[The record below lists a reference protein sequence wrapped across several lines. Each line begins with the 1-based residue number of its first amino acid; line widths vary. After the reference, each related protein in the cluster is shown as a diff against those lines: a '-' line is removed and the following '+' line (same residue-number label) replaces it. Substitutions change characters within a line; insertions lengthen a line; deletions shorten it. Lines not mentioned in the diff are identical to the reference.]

1 MTSSHT
7 SGAGWIPRALQRS
20 WTRIKEWN
28 IPAHTIRLIPPIA
41 LSIALLPFVFARPV
55 QQWIGSHSFF
65 CYVLR
70 QLAFY
75 PGENTFVAHIEI
87 TVISLFLSSLWLG
100 VGFVITCAQVW
111 IDSPNPIY
119 TSLKTRGLGAAYIF
133 TSFFIAGAIWS
144 RIPRLRIPLR
154 AVMFTQVW
162 VMTGSKSE
170 ITSRNFTD
178 IFYPF
183 FVCALLG
190 IAANS
195 LVPRTSNGKYFIS
208 LVSTLKTLS
217 VLIETAMKD
226 YEKQLQKW
234 YHYQDLNSD
243 DPDNAP
249 SFEQSPEAINLIKTL
264 KGQVQVTNNAFTASQ
279 HEVIWCL
286 LPASSTK
293 HFMTFVTDASIWLSS
308 GWGMSMPSM
317 DLTDPIFE
325 EARAAE
331 GDEAAS
337 VSEVSVRPLRM
348 SYTNPATTTII
359 QRISMDHLTSSL
371 TELRNSVLDII
382 ALIQV
387 LSEYS
392 MHPVPSTYTHKVS
405 ATFCQAIHHYRLGD
419 GEKFENPYTILTNA
433 ESKVE
438 KAMNSCFVQ
447 LQLLLRERGFKES
460 KNAQVCSPVA
470 SMHSS
475 QDGTA
480 QTRPKDTGTDISEL
494 FRKPSLFCPDMYIMS
509 HFYQSLYHLANQAKQ
524 TIHVSIPMLDHI
536 LKHRHK
542 RIFMPSLN
550 IWRWFQTSSGIG
562 SFGSTT
568 LSETLTTFIQPKPTK
583 PDISKEPGQF
593 DPYSIVFDEDDRHTQ
608 YYNYA
613 RNMAKASRHTHRRKK
628 TGGSFFERIND
639 ALTSFTHS
647 PSAINLRVH
656 VSSFLRSV
664 KQSHHIRFGLKL
676 AAGVTLFCIIPF
688 LQNSPND
695 FWKREKG
702 QWMLIS
708 YIWVLET
715 STGNTI
721 RVLVYRIV
729 GTVFG
734 AVLGLIIYEISRGN
748 VWALC
753 VMVPVFDIPSA
764 FIRLNVNATLGGVI
778 GFTTPLVVM
787 VTFLNPG
794 SSAVHVAVV
803 RGYMILLGVAAAL
816 LVNLIFWP
824 YHARIQLMHK
834 LSKTCTLLQNMYLS
848 LARQRFYAGFKT
860 SPELKSGFRNFEK
873 SVRLQLA
880 QCDTLLNIMT
890 SEFSLV
896 PKPVL
901 IVRRI
906 YEHMEMIFVLFVT
919 LRSFREQE
927 FLGDRQDAL
936 FGDLPLRQEFIS
948 SVILDLWL
956 AGQVMVTRS
965 KLPQSLP
972 STRRALEDL
981 VTATALEYHELLCH
995 DAKDNAKHKSF
1006 YDGPMIEPFAQTE
1019 LLHSTDDVNDLDQA
1033 PAKTMGGLMYLLTEH
1048 SVLSQLVF
1056 SLESLLQL
1064 MRLIMGEL
1072 HLVF

>member
-1 MTSSHT
+1 MPSSHT
-7 SGAGWIPRALQRS
+7 RAAGMILHVMRKCWLRIEKWDIQR
-20 WTRIKEWN
+20 
-28 IPAHTIRLIPPIA
+28 HTIKLIPPIA

-55 QQWIGSHSFF
+55 QQWMGSHSFF

-70 QLAFY
+70 QLAFF

-87 TVISLFLSSLWLG
+87 SLISLFLSSLWLG
-100 VGFVITCAQVW
+100 IGFVITCAQVW
-111 IDSPNPIY
+111 IDSPDPIY

-144 RIPRLRIPLR
+144 WIPRLRIPLR

-170 ITSRNFTD
+170 ITSSNFTD

-190 IAANS
+190 IAANA
-195 LVPRTSNGKYFIS
+195 LVPRTANGQYFIS

-217 VLIETAMKD
+217 ALVETTMKD
-226 YEKQLQKW
+226 YEKQLIKW

-249 SFEQSPEAINLIKTL
+249 TFEQSPQAINLIKAL
-264 KGQVQVTNNAFTASQ
+264 KGQVQITSNAFTASQ

-286 LPASSTK
+286 LPASSTR

-308 GWGMSMPSM
+308 GWGMSMPNM
-317 DLTDPIFE
+317 DLTDPIFD

-331 GDEAAS
+331 GGEAAS
-337 VSEVSVRPLRM
+337 LSEASIRPLRM
-348 SYTNPATTTII
+348 SYTNPANTTII

-371 TELRNSVLDII
+371 SQLRSSVLDII

-392 MHPVPSTYTHKVS
+392 VHPAPSIYTQEKC
-405 ATFCQAIHHYRLGD
+405 ATFCEAIHHYRLGD
-419 GEKFENPYTILTNA
+419 GEKFENPYTIMTNA

-438 KAMNSCFVQ
+438 RAMNSCFVQ

-460 KNAQVCSPVA
+460 KNIQACSPAA

-475 QDGTA
+475 QDGTDSA
-480 QTRPKDTGTDISEL
+480 RQRDTIMDLSEL

-509 HFYQSLYHLANQAKQ
+509 QFYQSLYHLANQAKQ
-524 TIHVSIPMLDHI
+524 TLHASIPMLDHI
-536 LKHRHK
+536 LKRKHK
-542 RIFMPSLN
+542 NIFMPSLN
-550 IWRWFQTSSGIG
+550 IMRWFQTSSGIG
-562 SFGSTT
+562 LFGSSSLTE
-568 LSETLTTFIQPKPTK
+568 SLTTFLQPKQTK
-583 PDISKEPGQF
+583 PDTSKEPGQF
-593 DPYSIVFDEDDRHTQ
+593 DPYSIVFDEDDQHTQ

-613 RNMAKASRHTHRRKK
+613 LNMAKASRHTNRRKD
-628 TGGSFFERIND
+628 TRGSLLDRINQT
-639 ALTSFTHS
+639 LTSMSHS
-647 PSAINLRVH
+647 PSVVNFRVH

-676 AAGVTLFCIIPF
+676 ASGVTLFCIIPF

-695 FWKREKG
+695 FWKKEKG

-721 RVLVYRIV
+721 RVLVYRII
-729 GTVFG
+729 GTVLG
-734 AVLGLIIYEISRGN
+734 AVLGLIICEISRGN
-748 VWALC
+748 VWGLC
-753 VMVPVFDIPSA
+753 VMIPVFDIPSA
-764 FIRLNVNATLGGVI
+764 FIRMNINPTLGGVM

-794 SSAVHVAVV
+794 SSPVHVAVV

-834 LSKTCTLLQNMYLS
+834 LSKTCTLLQNMYLN
-848 LARQRFYAGFKT
+848 LARQRFYTGFRT
-860 SPELKSGFRNFEK
+860 SPELKAGFRNFEK
-873 SVRLQLA
+873 GVRLQLA
-880 QCDTLLNIMT
+880 QCDTLLSTMT

-906 YEHMEMIFVLFVT
+906 YDHLEMIFVLFVT

-995 DAKDNAKHKSF
+995 DARDNTKHKSF
-1006 YDGPMIEPFAQTE
+1006 YDGPMIEPFVQAE
-1019 LLHSTDDVNDLDQA
+1019 LPDLSDDANDFDRV
-1033 PAKTMGGLMYLLTEH
+1033 PVKTMGGLMYLLTEH
-1048 SVLSQLVF
+1048 SVLSQVVF

-1064 MRLIMGEL
+1064 MRLMMGEL